1 MEKIKLILKE
11 LVDLINKYFEEAEK
25 ITKAPE
31 PEPVLKPV
39 TTEKVI
45 MFRNKA
51 VLLQAASQIGITEVP
66 GDKSNPQIME
76 YHKYSTIKNLFGWAD
91 SVPWCASFV
100 CWALEKVGMGST
112 NKQLARSFEKWG
124 VSVKAAP
131 LPGDIVTFWRTSPKS
146 GYGHVGFFVKKTTS
160 GIYVLGGNQN
170 DSVNVAL
177 FSTAKLTDIRRSSKA
192 GVYSPEQIAE
202 LHEIADKIMAGDV
215 IVEAKTLT

>member
-1 MEKIKLILKE
+1 MEKLKLILKE
-11 LVDLINKYFEEAEK
+11 IADIINRYFEEANK
-25 ITKAPE
+25 VFSAPS

-39 TTEKVI
+39 QTEKVI

-51 VLLQAASQIGITEVP
+51 VLLQAASQIGVTEVK
-66 GDKSNPQIME
+66 GEKSNPQIME
-76 YHKYSTIKNLFGWAD
+76 YHKYSTIKNMFGFAD

-146 GYGHVGFFVKKTTS
+146 GYGHVGFFVKKTTK

-192 GVYSPEQIAE
+192 GVYTPEQIAE